1 MRGKRVSR
9 KRGRSVGGVKRDK
22 KGGLRSGGR
31 TENDKEGEE
40 RKRRRRR
47 YKQKAEEKDHT
58 ERFNP
63 RDLATVTLFLLLLL
77 CYISRSLWRPY
88 EALHVCLFSVN

>member
-22 KGGLRSGGR
+22 KGGLRRGSR

-40 RKRRRRR
+40 RRRRR

-58 ERFNP
+58 ERFNL

-77 CYISRSLWRPY
+77 CFC
-88 EALHVCLFSVN
+88 VT